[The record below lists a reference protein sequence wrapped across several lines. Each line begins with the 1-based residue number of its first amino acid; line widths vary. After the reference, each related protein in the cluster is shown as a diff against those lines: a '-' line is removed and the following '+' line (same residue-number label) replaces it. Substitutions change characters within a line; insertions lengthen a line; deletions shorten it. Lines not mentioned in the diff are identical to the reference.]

1 MNFLAKL
8 NRAISQNQS
17 LLVVG
22 LDPNPEML
30 PSLGNREMEKID
42 NQLERLQAWLE
53 WVIEETSPHVAAYKL
68 NLGFYQ
74 ALGVAGLE
82 LLEGHL
88 QKNSPSA
95 PGNFRCSTRRPQ

>member
-1 MNFLAKL
+1 MNFSAKL

-30 PSLGNREMEKID
+30 TSLGNREMEKID
-42 NQLERLQAWLE
+42 NPKERLQAWLE
-53 WVIEETSPHVAAYKL
+53 WMIEETSARVAAYKL

-74 ALGVAGLE
+74 ALGLGLD
-82 LLEGHL
+82 
-88 QKNSPSA
+88 
-95 PGNFRCSTRRPQ
+95 